1 MVFQGESDVMAVR
14 VGRLIAAAAERS
26 DVRQRIMDAVEM
38 LCADLN
44 SSVGAVV
51 VMVAK
56 PGEIPRIAEV
66 VEGGQWPEGARDS
79 YLAYLQDEQGGD
91 PFYAA
96 MTGQFDKLASAGD
109 LPIAFAR
116 RDLVGDSNW
125 YGSRHYNKYRGPAG
139 MDDCIYTTAV
149 GDAEGQFIGGSLHR
163 RTGMPPFTPT
173 DVRVASLV
181 FASIRPWA
189 LALVRGQPRVVAILA
204 SLSPSKRKVLLEL
217 SGGRSIKQ
225 IADRV
230 GLSTQ
235 TVRTY
240 TKSIYS
246 ALNVRTRGELQAM
259 CNREGLAAM
268 VSKDSGTSSAER
280 VTK

>member
-1 MVFQGESDVMAVR
+1 MVFQGESDVLAVR

-26 DVRQRIMDAVEM
+26 DVRQRIMAAVEM

-56 PGEIPRIAEV
+56 PGEMPRIAEV
-66 VEGGQWPEGARDS
+66 VEGGQWPDGARDS

-96 MTGQFDKLASAGD
+96 MTGQFEKLASAAD

-116 RDLVGDSNW
+116 RDLVGDSDW

-268 VSKDSGTSSAER
+268 VSKDTGKSPAER
-280 VTK
+280 VTE